1 MKRILPALLAS
12 VLLLLLLSGCD
23 GMQVKDIPEIRSH
36 VENFLTAT
44 LENEP
49 NDAYSAFYQALPR
62 AQFKSV
68 FPQLRDLLQDVEE
81 YTLLP
86 IHIHYSS
93 RSDGK
98 AVTQITYRMDTN
110 CGAFVV
116 IASASDNKDGLLNL
130 QLVPEEQTTL
140 VYTGTPGHM
149 EGASTI
155 QWITLILGFA
165 VWGGVLWAFA
175 DCCRRKIRMKPLW
188 LLLIALA
195 ALVFH
200 VTLSGGMINF
210 RFNVGIYLA
219 VSSLLRYG
227 DGSHQLQLVIPLG
240 AILYVCLRKRLERTV
255 PADVPTEYPAV
266 ETKTEEQE

>member
-149 EGASTI
+149 EEASAI

-165 VWGGVLWAFA
+165 VWGGCLVGFCRLLSPEDPDEAPMAFV
-175 DCCRRKIRMKPLW
+175 DRPC
-188 LLLIALA
+188 
-195 ALVFH
+195 
-200 VTLSGGMINF
+200 
-210 RFNVGIYLA
+210 
-219 VSSLLRYG
+219 SLG
-227 DGSHQLQLVIPLG
+227 
-240 AILYVCLRKRLERTV
+240 V
-255 PADVPTEYPAV
+255 PCDPIWRNDQFPV
-266 ETKTEEQE
+266 